1 MIEIHRENDSNL
13 LIAKISGEIAATDW
27 DTAAPTID
35 RAIAECGNIVLL
47 IDAREFDGWQNLAAA
62 RAHIAFVKAH
72 HTDVARVA
80 VLAPR
85 QWQHWLVA
93 LAKHFVSAQLKA
105 FEPRHIDAALDWLRT
120 GRLLQ
125 PSVSIETAAQDH
137 VLLLRFCGRLSH
149 EDYKNTLLPLI
160 ESTLESQQTIDLVV
174 DLTEFEGDD
183 IDAFLQDMTDKL
195 LAARHIERIAVVAE
209 QPWMERAAQLS
220 QSLPLIT
227 VRAFLPAEWQ
237 RARRWAAG

>member
-35 RAIAECGNIVLL
+35 QAIAECGNIVLL

-80 VLAPR
+80 ALAPR

-125 PSVSIETAAQDH
+125 PSVSIETAEQDH

-149 EDYKNTLLPLI
+149 EDYKNMLLPLI

-174 DLTEFEGDD
+174 DLTEFEGGD

-220 QSLPLIT
+220 QSLPLIA

>member
-1 MIEIHRENDSNL
+1 MIDIQRESDSKL

-27 DTAAPTID
+27 DAAAPVID
-35 RAIAECGNIVLL
+35 RAIAECGDIVLL
-47 IDAREFDGWQNLAAA
+47 VDAREFDGWQNLAAA

-72 HTDVARVA
+72 HTHVARVA
-80 VLAPR
+80 ALAPK

-105 FEPRHIDAALDWLRT
+105 FEPRHMEAALDWLRT

-125 PSVSIETAAQDH
+125 PSVSIETAEQDH

-149 EDYKNTLLPLI
+149 DDYKNSLLPLI

-174 DLTEFEGDD
+174 DLTEFEGGD
-183 IDAFLQDMTDKL
+183 IDAFQQDMADRL
-195 LAARHIERIAVVAE
+195 LPARHIERIAVVGDK
-209 QPWMERAAQLS
+209 QWFERTTQLS
-220 QSLPLIT
+220 QSLPLIA
-227 VRAFLPAEWQ
+227 VRAFLPADWQ

>member
-1 MIEIHRENDSNL
+1 MIEIQRENDSKL

-27 DTAAPTID
+27 DAAAPVID
-35 RAIAECGNIVLL
+35 RAIAECGDIVLL
-47 IDAREFDGWQNLAAA
+47 VDAREFDGWQNLAAA

-72 HTDVARVA
+72 HTHVARVA
-80 VLAPR
+80 ALAPK

-105 FEPRHIDAALDWLRT
+105 FEPRHMEAALDWLRT

-125 PSVSIETAAQDH
+125 PSVSIETAEQDH

-149 EDYKNTLLPLI
+149 DDYKNSLLPLI
-160 ESTLESQQTIDLVV
+160 ESALESQQTIDLVV
-174 DLTEFEGDD
+174 DLTEFEGGD
-183 IDAFLQDMTDKL
+183 IDAFQQDMADRL
-195 LAARHIERIAVVAE
+195 LPARHIERIAVVGE
-209 QPWMERAAQLS
+209 KQWLERTAQLS
-220 QSLPLIT
+220 QSLPLIA
-227 VRAFLPAEWQ
+227 VRAFLPADWQ